1 MCHLG
6 LPGYPQTRSFV
17 SSGGKSSALSA
28 AGTETLLY
36 SRSQHHTQAIKAVHV
51 MFDAALKLHTSR
63 NSESRVWIVAGCVP
77 EDTAQRLSTMSH
89 LPPELP
95 SPCQQKSIK
104 TQVIEVIEIN
114 EVVQRSLPSDYS
126 INGQD
131 VSIGQARK
139 RAIAVLIVLTNLVPV
154 CQPHVLFRTC

>member
-1 MCHLG
+1 
-6 LPGYPQTRSFV
+6 
-17 SSGGKSSALSA
+17 
-28 AGTETLLY
+28 
-36 SRSQHHTQAIKAVHV
+36 
-51 MFDAALKLHTSR
+51 MFDVAQSFILQEAPNLKSDNWLAAF
-63 NSESRVWIVAGCVP
+63 V

-89 LPPELP
+89 LLPELP
-95 SPCQQKSIK
+95 SPCQKKSVK

-114 EVVQRSLPSDYS
+114 EVVQRSLPSEYS

-154 CQPHVLFRTC
+154 WQPTALFRTC